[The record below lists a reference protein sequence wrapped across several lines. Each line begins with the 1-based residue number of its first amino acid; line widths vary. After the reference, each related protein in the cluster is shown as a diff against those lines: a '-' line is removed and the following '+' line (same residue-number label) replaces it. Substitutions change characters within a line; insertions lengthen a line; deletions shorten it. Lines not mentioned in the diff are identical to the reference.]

1 MPPEGPPIL
10 PDLLCAGLHLV
21 FCGTAPSRRSAR
33 DAAYYAHPGNAFW
46 PTLHAVGITPRR
58 FAPGQFRQLLELGVG
73 LTDLAKHH
81 SGNDNQLPRDAFDTD
96 AFASRIRHHAP
107 TTVAFTSKNAARAW
121 LHHRVDYG
129 WQDECIGTTRLYV
142 LPSPSGQ
149 ARSAWRIEP
158 WQALADWL
166 HAARVAPQTPPGARN
181 V

>member
-1 MPPEGPPIL
+1 
-10 PDLLCAGLHLV
+10 
-21 FCGTAPSRRSAR
+21 
-33 DAAYYAHPGNAFW
+33 
-46 PTLHAVGITPRR
+46 
-58 FAPGQFRQLLELGVG
+58 
-73 LTDLAKHH
+73 
-81 SGNDNQLPRDAFDTD
+81 
-96 AFASRIRHHAP
+96 
-107 TTVAFTSKNAARAW
+107 VAFTSKNAARAW